1 MIPQDK
7 MMAYMR
13 RGLALLVIVLF
24 TVIASEAQTNSSKPR
39 QSLRYSCLGKP
50 FLSVSA
56 YAGGHASFPDV
67 KLRLIDPL
75 GRSSGD
81 GSKGKAIPN
90 AQYGRVIE
98 MPTHP
103 TASKAIAI
111 EVCEAIQ
118 GDYLITVSEH
128 GKEEYGLSVRADD
141 GATGNEGMGSAFYAR
156 PDRTCKFEFRF
167 QMKDH
172 SVTLRWVRDGVQI
185 ADSDPIC
192 EIPQTDHSYQ

>member
-1 MIPQDK
+1 
-7 MMAYMR
+7 
-13 RGLALLVIVLF
+13 
-24 TVIASEAQTNSSKPR
+24 
-39 QSLRYSCLGKP
+39 
-50 FLSVSA
+50 
-56 YAGGHASFPDV
+56 
-67 KLRLIDPL
+67 
-75 GRSSGD
+75 
-81 GSKGKAIPN
+81 
-90 AQYGRVIE
+90 

-118 GDYLITVSEH
+118 GDYRITVSEP

-141 GATGNEGMGSAFYAR
+141 GGTGNEGMGSAFYAR
-156 PDRTCKFEFRF
+156 PDRTCKFQFRF